1 MNKSNLRDGN
11 AVPLKYRKINGV
23 EKAQTISAAALSDFH
38 NGEDGGWLVGAYIR
52 QTLLVTK
59 PGHQVL

>member
-1 MNKSNLRDGN
+1 
-11 AVPLKYRKINGV
+11 V
-23 EKAQTISAAALSDFH
+23 EKAQTISAAALSDFR
-38 NGEDGGWLVGAYIR
+38 NGEDGGWLVGACVR